1 MTETEAERN
10 NELKEKLQALS
21 LKFAATAGGRVA
33 EIETA
38 SRRLLDA
45 EEGGD
50 ISKAL
55 DETVFLAHR
64 LAGAAASFGFPSL
77 GGTASTLEK
86 LLNSIKSSDGA
97 ISNEHIRRIKALIDD
112 LGKNLNKE
120 KPPPTTTLSPSP
132 TAAAK
137 AGAEAEAEANAAAE
151 KQRLVFLIEADE
163 DLARDLA
170 AQLGHF
176 GYNAKVFNSTEGVIE
191 ALVETPPAAVIASAA
206 LPEGDLAGIELLARV
221 RDAVPS
227 PPPAFAISVRDD
239 LPARLAAVRAGAR
252 GYYSKPVDVARLSE
266 ALDVETEE
274 EEAEPYR
281 VLVVDDDESMAE
293 LYSVFLRSSGIITKA
308 VTKPLDVMGP
318 LAEYHPDLIL
328 MDINMPDCNGIEL
341 ANVIRQKDDYVRIPI
356 VFLTSETN
364 ADRRILAMR
373 TGADDF
379 LQKPVPPELLLSS
392 VQSRIERSR
401 FFDSMITRDSMTGLI
416 NHSKIKEILGVEINR
431 AARHGAPLSFAM
443 LDLDKFKSIND
454 TCGHWVGD
462 MVIKALALV
471 LRQRLRKPD
480 VVGRY
485 GGEEFAVILPDTGPE
500 AAGAVLDEIREGFSR
515 IRHQTEEG
523 EIQATFSCGIA
534 GAEPGDSVENLTI
547 KADEALYKA
556 KQTGRNRVVLA
567 GD

>member
-1 MTETEAERN
+1 MSGTETDRDKD
-10 NELKEKLQALS
+10 LKEKLQALS

-38 SRRLLDA
+38 SKRLLDA
-45 EEGGD
+45 KEDGD

-55 DETVFLAHR
+55 DEAIFLAHR

-77 GGTASTLEK
+77 GGTASSLEK
-86 LLNSIKSSDGA
+86 FLNSIKSSGGGVSNGGA
-97 ISNEHIRRIKALIDD
+97 ISNEHIRRIKAFVND

-120 KPPPTTTLSPSP
+120 KPAAAALSPSP

-137 AGAEAEAEANAAAE
+137 AKAE

-163 DLARDLA
+163 ELARDMA

-176 GYNAKVFNSTEGVIE
+176 GYNAMVFPSTEGVIE
-191 ALVETPPAAVIASAA
+191 ALIKTPPAAVLTCVA
-206 LPEGDLAGIELLARV
+206 LPEGNLAGIKLMARI
-221 RDAVPS
+221 RDVTPS
-227 PPPAFAISVRDD
+227 PPPAIAISARDD

-266 ALDVETEE
+266 ALDAETEE

-281 VLVVDDDESMAE
+281 VLVMDDDESMAE
-293 LYSVFLRSSGIITKA
+293 LYAMFLQSSGITTKT

-318 LAEYHPDLIL
+318 LAEYRPDLIL

-341 ANVIRQKDDYVRIPI
+341 ASVIRQKDDYVRIPI

-364 ADRRILAMR
+364 QDRRILAMR

-416 NHSKIKEILGVEINR
+416 NHSKIKETLGIEINR
-431 AARHGAPLSFAM
+431 AARQGAPLSFAM
-443 LDLDKFKSIND
+443 LDLDRFKLVND
-454 TCGHWVGD
+454 AYGHWSGD

-471 LRQRLRKPD
+471 LRQRLRRPD

-485 GGEEFAVILPDTGPE
+485 GGEEFAVIMPDTE
-500 AAGAVLDEIREGFSR
+500 ATAAGTVLNEIREGFSR
-515 IRHQTEEG
+515 IKHQVEG
-523 EIQATFSCGIA
+523 SKIQLTFSCGIA
-534 GAEPGDSVENLTI
+534 GVEPGDSVETLTI

-556 KQTGRNRVVLA
+556 KQAGRNRVVLA
-567 GD
+567 GN

>member
-1 MTETEAERN
+1 MTGTKTDGDKD
-10 NELKEKLQALS
+10 LKEKLQALS
-21 LKFAATAGGRVA
+21 LKFAATAGRRVA

-38 SRRLLDA
+38 ARRIIEA
-45 EEGGD
+45 KEGCN
-50 ISKAL
+50 ISKVM
-55 DETVFLAHR
+55 DETAFLAHR
-64 LAGAAASFGFPSL
+64 LAGSAASFGFPSL
-77 GGTASTLEK
+77 GGTAAALEK
-86 LLNSIKSSDGA
+86 LLNSIKSA
-97 ISNEHIRRIKALIDD
+97 TAVSNEQARLIKALIGD

-120 KPPPTTTLSPSP
+120 KPSPPASLSPSP
-132 TAAAK
+132 AAIAN
-137 AGAEAEAEANAAAE
+137 AEAETE
-151 KQRLVFLIEADE
+151 KQRLVFLIEDDKDMAADM
-163 DLARDLA
+163 A

-176 GYNAKVFNSTEGVIE
+176 GYEARVFHSAEGVIE
-191 ALVETPPAAVIASAA
+191 ALIKTLPAAVIANVT
-206 LPEGDLAGIELLARV
+206 LPEGELAGIELLANI
-221 RDAVPS
+221 RDATPS
-227 PPPAFAISVRDD
+227 PPPTIAISTRDD

-266 ALDVETEE
+266 ALDAETEE

-281 VLVVDDDESMAE
+281 VLIVDDDESMAE
-293 LYSVFLRSSGIITKA
+293 LYAMFLQSSGIATKT

-318 LAEYHPDLIL
+318 LAEYHPDLLL

-341 ANVIRQKDDYVRIPI
+341 ASVIRQKEDYVRIPI

-364 ADRRILAMR
+364 QNHRILAMQ

-431 AARHGAPLSFAM
+431 AARQGAPLSFAM
-443 LDLDKFKSIND
+443 IDLDKFKSIND
-454 TCGHWVGD
+454 ACGHWAGD

-485 GGEEFAVILPDTGPE
+485 GGEEFSVILPDTGSGS
-500 AAGAVLDEIREGFSR
+500 AAAVLDEIREGFSL
-515 IRHQTEEG
+515 IKHQVKG
-523 EIQATFSCGIA
+523 NGIQATFSCGIA
-534 GAEPGDSVENLTI
+534 AAEPGDSVETLTI

>member
-1 MTETEAERN
+1 MIGTETDDSRD
-10 NELKEKLQALS
+10 LKEKLQALS
-21 LKFAATAGGRVA
+21 LKFAATAGRRVT

-38 SRRLLDA
+38 ARRLLEAKED
-45 EEGGD
+45 GD
-50 ISKAL
+50 ISKVL
-55 DETVFLAHR
+55 NETVFLAHR
-64 LAGAAASFGFPSL
+64 LAGSAASFGFPSL
-77 GGTASTLEK
+77 GGTASSLEK
-86 LLNSIKSSDGA
+86 LLNSIKSGGGGILNGGA
-97 ISNEHIRRIKALIDD
+97 ISNEQSRLIKAFVND

-120 KPPPTTTLSPSP
+120 KPPAAAPLSPSP
-132 TAAAK
+132 AATAK
-137 AGAEAEAEANAAAE
+137 AAAE
-151 KQRLVFLIEADE
+151 TAEQRLVFLIEDDK

-176 GYNAKVFNSTEGVIE
+176 GYNARVFPSAEGVIE
-191 ALVETPPAAVIASAA
+191 ALIKTPPAAVIASVA
-206 LPEGDLAGIELLARV
+206 LPEGDLAGIELLAKIRN
-221 RDAVPS
+221 AVPS
-227 PPPAFAISVRDD
+227 PPPTIAISVRDD

-266 ALDVETEE
+266 ALDAETIE

-293 LYSVFLRSSGIITKA
+293 LYSVFLQSAGIATKT
-308 VTKPLDVMGP
+308 VTKPLAVMGP

-341 ANVIRQKDDYVRIPI
+341 ASVIRQKEAYVRIPI
-356 VFLTSETN
+356 VFLTSE
-364 ADRRILAMR
+364 ADVDRRILAMR

-454 TCGHWVGD
+454 AYGHWAGD
-462 MVIKALALV
+462 LVIKALVLV

-485 GGEEFAVILPDTGPE
+485 GGEEFAVILPDTE
-500 AAGAVLDEIREGFSR
+500 AEPAAAALDEIREGFSR
-515 IRHQTEEG
+515 IKHQVEG
-523 EIQATFSCGIA
+523 SVIQATFSCGIA
-534 GAEPGDSVENLTI
+534 GAEPGDSVEALTI

-556 KQTGRNRVVLA
+556 KQAGRNRVVLA